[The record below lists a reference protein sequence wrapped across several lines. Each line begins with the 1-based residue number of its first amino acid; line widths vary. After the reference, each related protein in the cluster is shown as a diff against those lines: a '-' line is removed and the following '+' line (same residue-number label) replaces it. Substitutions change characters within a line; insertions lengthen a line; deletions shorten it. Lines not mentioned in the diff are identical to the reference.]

1 MLEAARDRGEIA
13 ADADVEPAIDLFMGA
28 YQSRYISG
36 QPLPGPLGGGDR
48 RHPPARARRAPRGMT
63 ERPAVAVRRATPA
76 DAAVVAALL
85 HDFNVEFAT
94 PTPPVEV
101 LAQRLERLLDGED
114 VVALLALEP
123 AAAVALM
130 TFRPNVWYAG
140 PVALLDELYVR
151 PDLRGG
157 GIGSALL
164 ARACSLAR
172 DRGAELMEINVDEVD
187 VDARRFYERHEFSNT
202 EPGGTHRMLYYERE
216 L

>member
-1 MLEAARDRGEIA
+1 
-13 ADADVEPAIDLFMGA
+13 
-28 YQSRYISG
+28 
-36 QPLPGPLGGGDR
+36 
-48 RHPPARARRAPRGMT
+48 MT
-63 ERPAVAVRRATPA
+63 ERPTIAVRRATPA

-101 LAQRLERLLDGED
+101 LAGRLGRLLDGAD
-114 VVALLALEP
+114 VVALLALDP
-123 AAAVALM
+123 PAAVALM
-130 TFRPNVWYAG
+130 TLRPNVWYAG

-164 ARACSLAR
+164 TRACALAR

-187 VDARRFYERHEFSNT
+187 VDARRFYERHGFSNT
-202 EPGGTHRMLYYERE
+202 DPSGGERMLYYERE

>member
-1 MLEAARDRGEIA
+1 
-13 ADADVEPAIDLFMGA
+13 
-28 YQSRYISG
+28 
-36 QPLPGPLGGGDR
+36 
-48 RHPPARARRAPRGMT
+48 MT

-101 LAQRLERLLDGED
+101 LAKRLEQLLDGED

-123 AAAVALM
+123 PAAVALI

-164 ARACSLAR
+164 ARACALAR
-172 DRGAELMEINVDEVD
+172 GRGAELMEINVDEVD
-187 VDARRFYERHEFSNT
+187 VGARRFYERHGFSNT
-202 EPGGTHRMLYYERE
+202 EPGGTDRMLHYERE